1 MTNSYFSLQNMH
13 VGMKRRFSEWSSF
26 FLAISKSWCKYMTII
41 FDLEI
46 IRIKTIYHNYQED
59 RTLTWSQPRTQG
71 ASEEWS
77 DLDFFRVKFS
87 IPSCWEWSGSS
98 GLWLWAPSGAILK
111 GGHRTAPCRST
122 INLGEEERDTSP
134 DWPGPR
140 RSKSKIY
147 FSSLGL
153 PANFRL
159 NCLSSLFGWNR
170 ARSLNC
176 FLWLEVFSGTKW
188 LLLLLFF
195 SQHL

>member
-1 MTNSYFSLQNMH
+1 MLEWKGAFLNGPAFSLLLSARAGVNT
-13 VGMKRRFSEWSSF
+13 WLSF
-26 FLAISKSWCKYMTII
+26 
-41 FDLEI
+41 
-46 IRIKTIYHNYQED
+46 
-59 RTLTWSQPRTQG
+59 LTWSQPRTQG

-195 SQHL
+195 FLGRFRVLVLLFLWLRTLTSLCSIL